1 MRSVYT
7 ELDIKIWSK
16 LYCEGWTLEQISE
29 FLTIPK
35 SSIRK
40 RLKDLDIL
48 RPPQQKGRSPWNK
61 GKKTGQIPWNKGLKE
76 DVYPYESPNKGKPS
90 PFKNLSRDQKVKD
103 NIAKGLRE
111 TNYNGYGFYKS
122 RAEEIDTL
130 YLVYLT
136 VNHQKLLKI
145 GRTFYDLSRRF
156 PSSYS
161 VKPIKIWYAKH
172 KVVYSLEQLFLKQFD
187 EYQTFGP
194 TTLLG
199 RTECFAYNSP
209 IDEMIEFI
217 DLHISLIDMTIS
229 SQVWPTGLKGSETTG
244 GVESP

>member
-29 FLTIPK
+29 FLKVPK

-61 GKKTGQIPWNKGLKE
+61 GKKTGKIPWNKGLKG
-76 DVYPYESPNKGKPS
+76 DAYPYESPNKGKPS

-103 NIAKGLRE
+103 KIAKGLRE
-111 TNYNGYGFYKS
+111 TNYNGYGFYES

-145 GRTFYDLSRRF
+145 GRTFYSLNRRF
-156 PSSYS
+156 PSPYLI
-161 VKPIKIWYAKH
+161 KPIKIWYAKH

-217 DLHISLIDMTIS
+217 DLYISLIDMTIS
-229 SQVWPTGLKGSETTG
+229 SQAKGTLLEGSETTG